1 MKYVRT
7 VAAMVV
13 FAVFGASLGLTAGA
27 QPAAELSGTISSTLT
42 ITRDTR
48 LVGDVTCTVAGAPC
62 IQIGDSN
69 VSLRL
74 EGFSITGRADA
85 ATACGGGQT
94 GGEHGISILGQR
106 GVDIRGP
113 GIVQRFRGQGI
124 LIGGGSTRVLVRQV
138 TTSTNCLSG
147 IIVTQGASDN
157 DLEANISVRN
167 GNNGAPCG
175 GI

>member
-1 MKYVRT
+1 ML
-7 VAAMVV
+7 V
-13 FAVFGASLGLTAGA
+13 FAAFGASLGLTAGA
-27 QPAAELSGTISSTLT
+27 QPAVELSGTISSTLT

-62 IQIGDSN
+62 IQIADSG

-85 ATACGGGQT
+85 ATGCGGGQT
-94 GGEHGISILGQR
+94 GGEHGIAIVGQR

-124 LIGGGSTRVLVRQV
+124 QIAGGSTRVLVRQV

-147 IIVTQGASDN
+147 IIVTGGASDN
-157 DLEANISVRN
+157 DLEANISDRN